1 MSNEEDE
8 VMTEAKEMMDI
19 TERLE
24 LAASCLSVTDPIL
37 CVKENFNLQDSMAA
51 LELMDQKMDCC
62 EVPASHVA
70 PFGREV
76 DTQVEKMVFPRPA
89 PVGLN
94 DVVDPLPWE
103 NLTIQ
108 DAAFISLESLIRL
121 ESLLSGASVVESI
134 FTCLYAHKPVMSDM
148 KAQLEFSS
156 LTEQMQAIMK
166 PERKGTIPQR
176 VVYASTLMLLEL
188 MDVLRSIILN
198 ADIYEEEDFTVSTY
212 NIQVF
217 DGRDEGTATA
227 AVFSTLESVSKLE
240 NQDSDEVRA
249 ITFILGSQ
257 LDFLSACTTMV
268 SIVAYVSIIFY
279 LY

>member
-19 TERLE
+19 TEMLE

-76 DTQVEKMVFPRPA
+76 DTQVEKKVFPRPA

-103 NLTIQ
+103 NLTMQ

-121 ESLLSGASVVESI
+121 ESLLSGASVVERHGRFLVAAFS
-134 FTCLYAHKPVMSDM
+134 FFLPVPTLRAKPSYY
-148 KAQLEFSS
+148 
-156 LTEQMQAIMK
+156 
-166 PERKGTIPQR
+166 ERKISSSSIYCDLLAWDVDYVGGTRTIPRSRTPKACVNAGRQPKLTKS
-176 VVYASTLMLLEL
+176 STN
-188 MDVLRSIILN
+188 V
-198 ADIYEEEDFTVSTY
+198 
-212 NIQVF
+212 
-217 DGRDEGTATA
+217 
-227 AVFSTLESVSKLE
+227 
-240 NQDSDEVRA
+240 
-249 ITFILGSQ
+249 
-257 LDFLSACTTMV
+257 
-268 SIVAYVSIIFY
+268 
-279 LY
+279 